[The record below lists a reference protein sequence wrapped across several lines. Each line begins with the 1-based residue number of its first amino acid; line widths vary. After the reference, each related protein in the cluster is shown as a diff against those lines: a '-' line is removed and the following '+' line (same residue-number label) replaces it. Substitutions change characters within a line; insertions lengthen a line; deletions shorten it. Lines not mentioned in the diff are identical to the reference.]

1 MTEAFISLLTNLAAR
16 LDQIAK
22 KKVIR
27 IRKLFNGYNMLL
39 FGLEVKAEIWMIF
52 S

>member
-1 MTEAFISLLTNLAAR
+1 MIEAFISVLTNLAAR

-22 KKVIR
+22 TKVIR
-27 IRKLFNGYNMLL
+27 IPKLFNGYNMPL
-39 FGLEVKAEIWMIF
+39 FGLVAKAEIWMIF